1 MERIVHF
8 EIPSDE
14 PEKAQNF
21 YKDVFGWKFEKWGDE
36 EYYMATTGEKEKPG
50 INGAI
55 MRKRDP
61 NQPVVNTIGVANL
74 DESIAKI
81 EKNGGQIVVP
91 KMPVGDFAVMAYFK
105 DTDGNIMGIY
115 QELAKQNT

>member
-8 EIPSDE
+8 EIPSNE
-14 PEKAQNF
+14 PEKAQEF
-21 YKDVFGWKFEKWGDE
+21 YKNTFGWTFQKWGE
-36 EYYMATTGEKEKPG
+36 EDYWMAMTGDKETPG
-50 INGAI
+50 IDGAV
-55 MRKRDP
+55 MKKRDP
-61 NQPVVNTIGVANL
+61 QQPVVNTIGVKDL

-105 DTDGNIMGIY
+105 DTDGNIMGVY
-115 QELAKQNT
+115 QELKKQ